1 MTNLKSGNYT
11 FSTAAGTFDDRFV
24 LRYTNKTL
32 GTTENELAKNKII
45 VSVKNKQIKID
56 AFAETIDKVAI
67 YDLLGRQIYQKGK
80 INSNECLITDF
91 RASHE
96 TLIVKTTLQNGTTA
110 TNKVIY

>member
-1 MTNLKSGNYT
+1 MILM
-11 FSTAAGTFDDRFV
+11 
-24 LRYTNKTL
+24 
-32 GTTENELAKNKII
+32 
-45 VSVKNKQIKID
+45 
-56 AFAETIDKVAI
+56 ETIDKVTI